1 MRERLRLL
9 GGSLA
14 LHSRHMEGT
23 EILVEVPLAQ
33 VNRAGAAPVT
43 TIDRKD
49 RQ

>member
-1 MRERLRLL
+1 
-9 GGSLA
+9 
-14 LHSRHMEGT
+14 MEGT

-33 VNRAGAAPVT
+33 VNCAGAAPLT